1 MEPTAESPSVWR
13 CAVEAIPAGQTA
25 KFRLIRRGQPFEGFI
40 VNVDGRYHAYVN
52 RCPHAGTPLDTWPN
66 EFLSEDGQRFVC
78 STHGAVFETH
88 TGLCVEGPCPG
99 ARLESLPVE
108 ADAVSVVVRCPS

>member
-13 CAVEAIPAGQTA
+13 CAVKAIPAGQTA
-25 KFRLIRRGQPFEGFI
+25 KFRLIRRGKPLEGFI

-66 EFLSEDGQRFVC
+66 EFLSEDGQRLRLPAPVLIGDIPPG
-78 STHGAVFETH
+78 SRR
-88 TGLCVEGPCPG
+88 GPFPG
-99 ARLESLPVE
+99 
-108 ADAVSVVVRCPS
+108 